1 MKKSI
6 TKYGAVETAIEYL
19 MSSGDTRHM
28 GIAVRDAILKLE
40 AAQQPR
46 AVDSPEPCGNYTPA
60 FLVSGSPCLNCN
72 ADAASH

>member
-1 MKKSI
+1 MSISI
-6 TKYGAVETAIEYL
+6 TKSGAIETAIEYL

-40 AAQQPR
+40 ASQQMR
-46 AVDSPEPCGNYTPA
+46 AADSPESCGDYTPA
-60 FLVSGSPCLNCN
+60 FLVSGSPCLNCD